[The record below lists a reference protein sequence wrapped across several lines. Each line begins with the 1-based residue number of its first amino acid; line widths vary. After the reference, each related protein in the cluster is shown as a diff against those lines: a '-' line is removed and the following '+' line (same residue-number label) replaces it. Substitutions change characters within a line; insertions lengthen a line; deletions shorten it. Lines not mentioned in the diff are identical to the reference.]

1 MTAVTTFRD
10 LLAWLDARGELA
22 RVRRAVD
29 PTHELIAVMRKMQKG
44 PNDALLF
51 ENVGNSAARVA
62 TNVFGRRET
71 LAASLGLDAA
81 TLVAELV
88 AREGRKLPLD
98 EVGTAPCQE
107 IVHTQNI
114 DVAKLIPQ
122 IVHSERDAG
131 AYVTAGIFLARHPD
145 TGVHNASFNRAQ
157 IAGGD
162 KLRARMMPPQHLGQ
176 YQAAAERRNAG
187 LPTAVIIGAPPSVM
201 LSAASKIPFEADE
214 LEVAGAWQNQKL
226 RVVKA
231 KTQPLLVPADA
242 EFVLEG
248 EILPHVREEEG
259 PFGEF
264 TDGYVEVGRNH
275 VFRITAITHR
285 RDPIW
290 HVILAGGKEDL
301 TLLGVPLATEVHK
314 RVAPLAKITAIGT
327 PGQIL
332 GCVVAIDKTSDAQ
345 AKEVLNAAMAA
356 HAWMKIV
363 VVVDADVDVHDPEE
377 VLWAIH
383 TRATPDTG
391 IVQLRNVGSFQRAD
405 VAAVHKGK
413 LGIDATV
420 PMAMRE
426 VFARRHFPGMAELK
440 LEDYTGKR

>member
-1 MTAVTTFRD
+1 MQAITSFRE
-10 LLAWLDARGELA
+10 LLTWLDARGELA
-22 RVRRAVD
+22 HVKRAVD

-51 ENVGNSAARVA
+51 EHVKGSAARVA
-62 TNVFGRRET
+62 SNVFGRRGT
-71 LAASLGLDAA
+71 LAASLGLEAA
-81 TLVAELV
+81 TLVADLV

-98 EVGTAPCQE
+98 EITAAPCQE
-107 IVHTQNI
+107 VVHTRDI
-114 DVAKLIPQ
+114 DIAKLIPQ
-122 IVHSERDAG
+122 VVHSERDAG

-157 IAGGD
+157 IVGGD

-187 LPTAVIIGAPPSVM
+187 LPTAVIVGAPPSVM

-214 LEVAGAWQNQKL
+214 LEVAGAWQNQAL

-231 KTQPLLVPADA
+231 RTQPLLVPADA
-242 EFVLEG
+242 EFVIEG
-248 EILPHVREEEG
+248 EVLAHVREEEG

-275 VFRITAITHR
+275 VFRVTAVTHR

-314 RVAPLAKITAIGT
+314 RVSGLAKRVDIGT

-332 GCVVAIDKTSDAQ
+332 GCVGGIEKTS
-345 AKEVLNAAMAA
+345 
-356 HAWMKIV
+356 
-363 VVVDADVDVHDPEE
+363 
-377 VLWAIH
+377 
-383 TRATPDTG
+383 
-391 IVQLRNVGSFQRAD
+391 
-405 VAAVHKGK
+405 
-413 LGIDATV
+413 
-420 PMAMRE
+420 
-426 VFARRHFPGMAELK
+426 
-440 LEDYTGKR
+440 